1 MERNAAGAGYGRLSL
16 TSKPKDVVLQT
27 SMTCSE
33 SATAHRFRSDGEE
46 EELWLQVWGLLSLN
60 VLAGMFAF
68 ASAPDCAVTEQ

>member
-1 MERNAAGAGYGRLSL
+1 MERNAAAAGYLRLSL
-16 TSKPKDVVLQT
+16 TSKPSDAALQT

-33 SATAHRFRSDGEE
+33 SATVHRFRSDGEE

-60 VLAGMFAF
+60 ELAGVF